1 MLNSRSRRCTTGTH
15 DRLHAWTNA
24 IISCTFGVLGT
35 QHYACVK
42 TQLPALPNIG
52 HFAQDVIKVANLQV
66 CGGGGLI
73 PTPNKTCQLY
83 HTRTEIFCAPED
95 QHMRSLASRASV
107 CSVIKVSFFKALSP
121 SFHPSPLS
129 HPQLCCFSICH
140 AATAVRR
147 QRALCWCLQAEVEA
161 KLSWQAGAA
170 ASQNPARWGE
180 NEGRAGV
187 FPFHASPVG
196 SSWSITAADLSLRQ
210 LLFLN
215 IFMF

>member
-66 CGGGGLI
+66 CVGRGLI
-73 PTPNKTCQLY
+73 PTPNKTCRLY
-83 HTRTEIFCAPED
+83 HTRTEIFSAPED
-95 QHMRSLASRASV
+95 QHMRNLASRDLCRSV

-129 HPQLCCFSICH
+129 HP
-140 AATAVRR
+140 
-147 QRALCWCLQAEVEA
+147 
-161 KLSWQAGAA
+161 
-170 ASQNPARWGE
+170 
-180 NEGRAGV
+180 
-187 FPFHASPVG
+187 PV
-196 SSWSITAADLSLRQ
+196 I
-210 LLFLN
+210 LFLN
-215 IFMF
+215 LSCCNGSSEAAGAVLVPASRGARRLRQS